1 MRARRLAAPWIVPVL
16 APPIRDGA
24 MLVDDLGRVAAI
36 GRDTVDEVPA
46 PPDVPAEYFPDTVL
60 LPGLVNAHTH
70 LELTGLGPLLDEPDF
85 PSWIRRLR
93 ALKAERTDEQF
104 EIAAEQGIRDC
115 WAAGVTTVGDTGDT
129 GSVARAI
136 FRLRG
141 RGVAF
146 QEVFGPYPDQCD
158 ESLSGLQAAIA
169 GLRQYASPNGVR
181 LGVSPH
187 APYTVSAPL
196 YRAVGRWARQ
206 EELGIALHLAE
217 SQDESLLLADATG
230 GFAGA
235 WARRGIPAPQP
246 LGMSP
251 ASWVDHHMRLDFDTL
266 CIHAVHVDA
275 DDIALMAARKVTVA
289 HCPLSNRAHA
299 HGDAP
304 LAAMLAAGIEVGV
317 GTDSVLSVGTLDL
330 IAEARAARWIGGISA
345 ARALELI
352 THEAAVAIGYDDV
365 AGWLRVGGMADV
377 AAISLSGEMDDPVE
391 DILTGRGAV
400 LATFVGGREVYRR
413 GNG

>member
-1 MRARRLAAPWIVPVL
+1 MRARRLAAPWVIPVL

-24 MLVDDLGRVAAI
+24 MLFDDLGRITVL
-36 GRDTVDEVPA
+36 GRDAVDEVPA
-46 PPDVPAEYFPDTVL
+46 PPGVHAEYFPNAVL

-70 LELTGLGPLLDEPDF
+70 LELTGLGPLPDEPDF
-85 PSWIRRLR
+85 PSWIRKLR
-93 ALKAERTDEQF
+93 ALKSERTEEQFRAAAER
-104 EIAAEQGIRDC
+104 GVRDC
-115 WAAGVTTVGDTGDT
+115 WAAGVTTIADTGDT
-129 GSVARAI
+129 GAVARALH
-136 FRLRG
+136 RLGG
-141 RGVAF
+141 RGLVF
-146 QEVFGPYPDQCD
+146 QEVFGPHPDQCE
-158 ESLSGLQAAIA
+158 ESLDGLKAAIA
-169 GLRQYASPNGVR
+169 RLKQYASPNGVR

-187 APYTVSAPL
+187 APYTVSGPL
-196 YRAVGRWARQ
+196 YREVAKWAR
-206 EELGIALHLAE
+206 EEEMPIALHLAE
-217 SQDESLLLADATG
+217 SRDESLLLADVTG
-230 GFAGA
+230 GFADA
-235 WARRGIPAPQP
+235 WTQRDIPAPGP

-251 ASWVDHHMRLDFDTL
+251 VSWVDCHMGLDFDTL
-266 CIHAVHVDA
+266 CIHAVRVDA
-275 DDIALMAARKVTVA
+275 ADIALMAARKVTVA

-330 IAEARAARWIGGISA
+330 IAEARTARRIAGVSA

-365 AGWLRVGGMADV
+365 AGSLRAGGLADV
-377 AAISLSGEMDDPVE
+377 AAISLSGEMDDPIE
-391 DILTGRGAV
+391 DILTGQGTV